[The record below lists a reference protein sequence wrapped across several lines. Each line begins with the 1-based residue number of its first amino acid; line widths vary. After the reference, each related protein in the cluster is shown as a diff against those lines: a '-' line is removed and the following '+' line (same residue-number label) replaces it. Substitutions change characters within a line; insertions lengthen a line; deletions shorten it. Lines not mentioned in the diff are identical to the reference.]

1 MGALLTFTRSMQA
14 SILSCSTVLRACE
27 MLAVLLLDMP
37 SFFPRPWRPWNG
49 RERGQRAQALLPKGE
64 AGPAQCPSR
73 PFPSCPPPAAGC
85 CGKDI
90 LIFWCIKAAN
100 FPFLVHKQQPNNP
113 SPGVVR
119 LFLPA

>member
-1 MGALLTFTRSMQA
+1 MWGALLTFTRSMQA

-64 AGPAQCPSR
+64 VGPAQCPSR
-73 PFPSCPPPAAGC
+73 PFLSATWRWLLWEGYS
-85 CGKDI
+85 DI
-90 LIFWCIKAAN
+90 L
-100 FPFLVHKQQPNNP
+100 VH
-113 SPGVVR
+113 
-119 LFLPA
+119 